1 MVIVIIQTPW
11 PISKGLDHPYL
22 HVYACL
28 HLCFMLVLASLILG
42 FATFDAL
49 SRYVVVWLHPMPKR
63 SCLDVTTW
71 EASPDFRL
79 LRVHPSFFRSTGWYA
94 CHACLRHQLVFYASL
109 HAFLHVHAWVLLVS
123 VSSMLQHNEAMDIQ
137 SKPTFVPL
145 KHHPCLFAI
154 FLCFPF
160 RSHPSFYVCH
170 VYHVYLLYASLLCSF
185 HLFLPCL
192 ICWFLVFAFACTH
205 IEWGHMELWHSL
217 SSATNKGEDV
227 SIWIWAKRVQS
238 IGLGV

>member
-1 MVIVIIQTPW
+1 MVRTRSKPYGLCRRLCIKAHIKGFGS
-11 PISKGLDHPYL
+11 PIL
-22 HVYACL
+22 HIYTCL
-28 HLCFMLVLASLILG
+28 LLCFMLVLASLVLG
-42 FATFDAL
+42 LATFDAFL
-49 SRYVVVWLHPMPKR
+49 GLDLVWLHLMPMR
-63 SCLDVTTW
+63 HCSDVTIW
-71 EASPDFRL
+71 EASPDAGL
-79 LRVHPSFFRSTGWYA
+79 LLVCPSLFRSVRWYA
-94 CHACLRHQLVFYASL
+94 CHACLCHPLALY
-109 HAFLHVHAWVLLVS
+109 AFLHACLYVHAWALLVS

-192 ICWFLVFAFACTH
+192 VCWFLVFAFACTH
-205 IEWGHMELWHSL
+205 IEWGHMELWHDL

-227 SIWIWAKRVQS
+227 SEKGNKER
-238 IGLGV
+238 